1 MVGLTQGDKDELER
15 AVAAAEKRTSA
26 EIVLC
31 VTDMCDDYRLYVLPY
46 AALFGFLAFGVLA
59 LFMPDLH
66 VRLAFLATGTAA
78 ILAALALQ
86 WRPLRI
92 LTVPRAVR
100 EEAGA
105 HLARAEF
112 ARLVAGRT
120 SAANGL
126 LIFVALA
133 EHHAEIV
140 PEPELAAR
148 IPPAAWRKIM
158 DDLTVDLAAGRVRAG
173 IEAAI
178 AACGEAAA
186 PVFPPTAD
194 DRDELSNAPRAVRPH

>member
-1 MVGLTQGDKDELER
+1 MVGLTQGDKDGLER

-31 VTDMCDDYRLYVLPY
+31 VTDMCDDYRLYALPY
-46 AALFGFLAFGVLA
+46 AALFGLLVFGVLA
-59 LFMPDLH
+59 VFMPDLH
-66 VRLAFLATGTAA
+66 VRTAFLATGTA
-78 ILAALALQ
+78 IIVAALALQ

-92 LTVPRAVR
+92 LTAPRAVR
-100 EEAGA
+100 EEAA
-105 HLARAEF
+105 EHLARAEF
-112 ARLVAGRT
+112 AQLVAGRT

-140 PEPELAAR
+140 PEPGLAAR
-148 IPPAAWRKIM
+148 IPQTAWRKIM
-158 DDLTVDLAAGRVRAG
+158 DDLTRDLAAGRVRAG

-178 AACGEAAA
+178 AACGDAASA
-186 PVFPPTAD
+186 VFPPGAD
-194 DRDELSNAPRAVRPH
+194 DRDELSNAPRSVEPH